1 MIDKLPPIDVAGRL
15 ARVRGDFVA
24 KGCDGM
30 VVTSRSNV
38 RWCTGFA
45 GSFGQLVLT
54 ADSAVLFTDSR
65 YRERA
70 IKELQHAGSEAE
82 VVLTTDM
89 VADASSRLAS
99 CGSVGFEAD
108 HITWAESREWT
119 AALEG
124 DPVATKLIVA
134 QLRSVKDEAE
144 LARMKAAARVVD
156 EALAAVAGLLQVG
169 TTEAQLAL
177 ALDDGIRARGAVGP
191 AYETIVAAGPNSALP
206 HASPSR
212 RAFEAGDLVV
222 IDVGA
227 EVDGYRSD
235 MTRTFVIGECSP
247 KAREIVTVVAEA
259 QAAGVAAVRAGIE
272 AGAIDEAC
280 RSIITAAGF
289 GESFS
294 HGTGHGV
301 GLDIHELPAVR
312 RANTDIL
319 QPGQVI
325 TVEPGIYLPGF
336 GGVRIEDSVVVTE
349 SGCDPLTHSP
359 KIAL

>member
-1 MIDKLPPIDVAGRL
+1 MLDDFPPIDVGGRL
-15 ARVRGDFVA
+15 ARVRDEFAA
-24 KGCDGM
+24 KGCDAM
-30 VVTSRSNV
+30 VVSSRSNV

-45 GSFGQLVLT
+45 GSSGQLVLT
-54 ADSAVLFTDSR
+54 PDTAILLTDSR

-70 IKELQHAGSEAE
+70 INELQDVRSDAD

-89 VADASSRLAS
+89 VVDASSLLS
-99 CGSVGFEAD
+99 PYESVGFEAD
-108 HITWAESREWT
+108 HITWAESQDWT
-119 AALEG
+119 AALDG
-124 DPVATKLIVA
+124 APIATKLIVA

-144 LARMKAAARVVD
+144 LARMRAAAAVVD
-156 EALAAVAGLLQVG
+156 EVLADVLGLLRVG

-177 ALDDGIRARGAVGP
+177 ALDDGIRARGADGP

-212 RAFEAGDLVV
+212 RVFEEGDLVV
-222 IDVGA
+222 VDVGA
-227 EVDGYRSD
+227 EVEGYRSD
-235 MTRTFVIGECSP
+235 MTRTFAIGECPP
-247 KAREIVTVVAEA
+247 KAREIVAVVAEA
-259 QAAGVAAVRAGIE
+259 QAAGVAAVKAGIE
-272 AGAIDEAC
+272 ASAIDEVC
-280 RSIITAAGF
+280 RSIITDAGF
-289 GESFS
+289 GEAFS

-312 RANTDIL
+312 RANTAIL
-319 QPGQVI
+319 LPGQVI

-349 SGCDPLTHSP
+349 SGCHPLTHSP